1 MASLTCILWQGVR
14 YGACTLVGS
23 IIEARRQSGMQ
34 SVTIRANLRPF
45 RDHDA
50 REAIS
55 CNQLQSVAIRVN
67 RGQSVVKQRLGR
79 VNHKSN
85 HMQSVPIR
93 ANQCQFETIQ
103 RPSEKQSVAI
113 RCNQGPSVVNN
124 SALAG
129 SIIVSNQMQSVP
141 IRAHQS
147 QSQTMKRAS
156 SV

>member
-103 RPSEKQSVAI
+103 RQSEAISCNQMQSGAISGQTAPWKGQSSKAI
-113 RCNQGPSVVNN
+113 RCNPCPSE
-124 SALAG
+124 
-129 SIIVSNQMQSVP
+129 P
-141 IRAHQS
+141 ISRPI
-147 QSQTMKRAS
+147 
-156 SV
+156 

>member
-1 MASLTCILWQGVR
+1 MASLDLHIMAR
-14 YGACTLVGS
+14 CTLWCVYIGGS

-103 RPSEKQSVAI
+103 RPSERQSVAI